1 MERLELSGRYATWR
15 TDRIIQD
22 ASSRREEGP
31 VPLPSRLFFFS
42 SFPSWEIILCYL
54 LPAMCII
61 SWNQFCRYYLF
72 SQVFQYLPLFPQSTF
87 ILKPQLCE
95 EDDLRPQHSS
105 SPPALPR
112 RCAFPPMSEHDSR
125 KPPYFC
131 FLNKKMQ
138 LLMYVSDERGS

>member
-1 MERLELSGRYATWR
+1 MGGMQPGGQTG
-15 TDRIIQD
+15 
-22 ASSRREEGP
+22 SSRMHLQGERKGLCP
-31 VPLPSRLFFFS
+31 CLSRLFFP
-42 SFPSWEIILCYL
+42 SFPSWKIILCYL
-54 LPAMCII
+54 LPAMCIV

-72 SQVFQYLPLFPQSTF
+72 SQVFQYLPLFPQSSF

-125 KPPYFC
+125 KTPYFC